1 MTEQKQANEEN
12 QLLQNLLQAIGEA
25 PDFHTALSVTLS
37 QVCEVTGWDY
47 GEAWIPCEN
56 DTVLELSPALY
67 ISTTR
72 HSTSVAS
79 LEQFRLCSEDF
90 ILPPAT
96 GLPGRVW
103 SSQQPEWISD
113 VSAES
118 ETYFLRN
125 LIAKALGIRAGFGVP
140 ILANHQVLA
149 VLVFFML
156 EVREEDRRLVELV
169 IAIATHLGAMF
180 HRSSALEALRRG
192 EC

>member
-1 MTEQKQANEEN
+1 MTEHKQADKET
-12 QLLQNLLQAIGEA
+12 QLLPTLFQAISEA
-25 PDFHTALSVTLS
+25 PDFHTALFVTLS

-47 GEAWIPCEN
+47 GEAWIPCKN
-56 DTVLELSPALY
+56 DMVLELSPALY
-67 ISTTR
+67 ISTLR
-72 HSTSVAS
+72 DSASVAS
-79 LEQFRLCSEDF
+79 LEQFWLCSKDF

-103 SSQQPEWISD
+103 SSQQPEWIPD

-125 LIAKALGIRAGFGVP
+125 LIAKALGVRAGFGVP
-140 ILANHQVLA
+140 ILANDQVLA

-169 IAIATHLGAMF
+169 VAVATHLGAMF
-180 HRSSALEALRRG
+180 HRLSAVEPQPQA